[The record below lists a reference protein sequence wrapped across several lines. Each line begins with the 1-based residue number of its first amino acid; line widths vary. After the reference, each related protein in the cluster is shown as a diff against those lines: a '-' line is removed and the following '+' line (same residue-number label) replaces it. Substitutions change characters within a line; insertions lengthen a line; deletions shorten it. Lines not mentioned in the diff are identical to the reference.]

1 MFCTARRARA
11 DPDAE
16 LVSAEPYKKM
26 TETDQQAAFDAEVRR
41 YVYEHVMTEGAV
53 PPSAAC
59 AAALSCSTDEVGAAF
74 RRLADARVL
83 VLQEGGGEILMAAP
97 FSAVPTPFVVR
108 SGARSYYAPCAWDA
122 LGVPVVLGRDAEVEA
137 SCGCC
142 GTRMS
147 LRVEGGALV
156 EGEPP
161 GGVVHFALPAARW
174 WENVVF
180 T

>member
-1 MFCTARRARA
+1 MMDAAR
-11 DPDAE
+11 E
-16 LVSAEPYKKM
+16 
-26 TETDQQAAFDAEVRR
+26 AAFDAEVRR
-41 YVYEHVMTEGAV
+41 CVYEHAMTEGAP

-59 AAALSCSTDEVGAAF
+59 AAALSCSTDDVRAAF

-97 FSAVPTPFVVR
+97 FSAVPTPFLVR
-108 SGARSYYAPCAWDA
+108 SGARAYYAPCAWDA

-156 EGEPP
+156 EGEP

>member
-1 MFCTARRARA
+1 
-11 DPDAE
+11 
-16 LVSAEPYKKM
+16 M
-26 TETDQQAAFDAEVRR
+26 TDTERQAAFDAEVRR
-41 YVYEHVMTEGAV
+41 QVYEHAMREGA
-53 PPSAAC
+53 PPQSAAV
-59 AAALSCSTDEVGAAF
+59 AAALACPTDDVRAAF

-83 VLQEGGGEILMAAP
+83 VLQEGGDEILMAAP

-108 SGARSYYAPCAWDA
+108 SDGLSYYAPCAWDA

-147 LRVEGGALV
+147 LRVEGGALF
-156 EGEPP
+156 EGEP

>member
-1 MFCTARRARA
+1 MTDAAR
-11 DPDAE
+11 E
-16 LVSAEPYKKM
+16 
-26 TETDQQAAFDAEVRR
+26 AAFDAEVRR
-41 YVYEHVMTEGAV
+41 YVYEHAMTEGA
-53 PPSAAC
+53 PPASAAC
-59 AAALSCSTDEVGAAF
+59 AAALSCSADDVRAAF

-97 FSAVPTPFVVR
+97 FSAVPTPFLVR
-108 SGARSYYAPCAWDA
+108 SGARAYYAPCAWDA

-156 EGEPP
+156 EGEP